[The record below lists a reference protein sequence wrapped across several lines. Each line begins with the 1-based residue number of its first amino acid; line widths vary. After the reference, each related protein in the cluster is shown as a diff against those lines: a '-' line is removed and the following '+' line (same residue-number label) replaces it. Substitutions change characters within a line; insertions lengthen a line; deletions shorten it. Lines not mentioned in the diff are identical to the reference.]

1 MNKSIIDRINKEA
14 EYIIKTKSTIRET
27 SKIFGVSKS
36 TVHKDLQER
45 LKEIDL
51 YLHEKIQN
59 SFNEHIQIRHI
70 KGGEST
76 KKRYL
81 KLKEG

>member
-27 SKIFGVSKS
+27 SKIFGVRKS

-59 SFNEHIQIRHI
+59 IFNEHIQIRHI

>member
-51 YLHEKIQN
+51 YLHEKFKIFLMN
-59 SFNEHIQIRHI
+59 TY
-70 KGGEST
+70 K
-76 KKRYL
+76 
-81 KLKEG
+81 

>member
-59 SFNEHIQIRHI
+59 IFKAIA
-70 KGGEST
+70 
-76 KKRYL
+76 
-81 KLKEG
+81 

>member
-1 MNKSIIDRINKEA
+1 MNKSIISRINNEA
-14 EYIIKTKSTIRET
+14 KYIIKTKSTIRET

-45 LKEIDL
+45 LKEVDF
-51 YLHEKIQN
+51 YLHEEIQ
-59 SFNEHIQIRHI
+59 SIFNEHIKIRHI

-76 KKRYL
+76 KKRYQ

>member
-59 SFNEHIQIRHI
+59 IFNEHIKIRHI

>member
-1 MNKSIIDRINKEA
+1 MEIGQLINNRRSELGLTLEEVGNA
-14 EYIIKTKSTIRET
+14 V
-27 SKIFGVSKS
+27 GVSKS

-59 SFNEHIQIRHI
+59 IFNEHIQIRHI

-81 KLKEG
+81 KLKVG